1 MANLLER
8 RPSNALSLA
17 SISKMAVPKVC
28 GIETEY
34 GIFVTGAD
42 VTPMMASSL
51 LVNAYSDGGLGLRA
65 WDFGNEQPSMDARH
79 GWDPQADYPEVEVL
93 MANSV
98 LTNGARFYVD
108 HAHPEVST
116 PECLTPTEVVLYDR
130 AAEEIVRTSLDRA
143 NQRLGD
149 SVTLLAH
156 KNNSDGKGNSYGCH
170 ENYLV
175 SRDTPFG
182 YLATCISTHFVTRQ
196 IFCGAGKVG
205 VEMPREGEAWVP
217 FQLSQRA
224 DFFEEPIGLETTI
237 RRPIVNTRDEPHC
250 DPERWRRL
258 HVIVGDANMSEF
270 ATFVK
275 VGSTALILAVIED
288 GRFPENL
295 WIDDSVTHIRRV
307 SHDPTLQHVIPVAD
321 GRNLTALQIQR
332 ELWQVVREWLNSGN
346 VDPTEGDADRVM
358 EIWLT
363 MLDGLDADPL
373 TVAHLIDWVAKKRLI
388 DAMSLRHNL
397 SVEHPKLRVIDL
409 QYHDMRV
416 EKCLALK
423 SGLATMFD
431 QEDVL
436 RAMTEPPATTRAYF
450 RGECIRRWPDQV
462 VSANW
467 DSVVFDSGEPQL
479 QRVPMMD
486 PLKGTLKHVGQL
498 LNSVDTVKQ
507 LLDALGAESVEGV
520 IEDSGW

>member
-1 MANLLER
+1 
-8 RPSNALSLA
+8 
-17 SISKMAVPKVC
+17 
-28 GIETEY
+28 
-34 GIFVTGAD
+34 
-42 VTPMMASSL
+42 
-51 LVNAYSDGGLGLRA
+51 
-65 WDFGNEQPSMDARH
+65 
-79 GWDPQADYPEVEVL
+79 
-93 MANSV
+93 
-98 LTNGARFYVD
+98 
-108 HAHPEVST
+108 
-116 PECLTPTEVVLYDR
+116 
-130 AAEEIVRTSLDRA
+130 
-143 NQRLGD
+143 
-149 SVTLLAH
+149 
-156 KNNSDGKGNSYGCH
+156 
-170 ENYLV
+170 
-175 SRDTPFG
+175 
-182 YLATCISTHFVTRQ
+182 
-196 IFCGAGKVG
+196 
-205 VEMPREGEAWVP
+205 
-217 FQLSQRA
+217 
-224 DFFEEPIGLETTI
+224 
-237 RRPIVNTRDEPHC
+237 
-250 DPERWRRL
+250 
-258 HVIVGDANMSEF
+258 MSEF

-295 WIDDSVTHIRRV
+295 WIDDSVTHIRKV
-307 SHDPTLQHVIPVAD
+307 SHDPSLQHAIPVAD

-332 ELWQVVREWLNSGN
+332 ELWQVVRDWLNSGN
-346 VDPTEGDADRVM
+346 VDPTDGDADRVM

-397 SVEHPKLRVIDL
+397 TVEHPKLRAIDL

-423 SGLATMFD
+423 SGLAKMFD